1 MTREPQTAD
10 AETIQQAV
18 EILRRGGLVA
28 FPTETVYGLGAD
40 AGNSDAVKKIF
51 QAKNRPA
58 DHPLIVHIGSVRQ
71 ISDWA
76 LEIPQAAW
84 DLAERFWPGPL
95 AMVLRKQAQV
105 PLTVTGGQQ
114 TVALRIPDNPVA
126 LDLLRAFGGGIAA
139 PSANLYN
146 HISPTLAQHVVSEL
160 GDAVDMILDGGAC
173 TVGLESTIVD
183 LTGPQ
188 PALLRPGHIT
198 PAQLETALG
207 VPVKV
212 PQQTQT
218 RAPGMLEIHYAPTTM
233 ARLCPAEQLD
243 QEIEQLLKYG
253 KRVGVLAHLAS
264 FDDHDAVVVLRMPEQ
279 ADEYGHALYAA
290 LRELDSMQLDLILVE
305 QLPNEEAWLAVN
317 DRLRKATAAGALVG

>member
-1 MTREPQTAD
+1 MTIEPRTAD
-10 AETIQQAV
+10 VESIREAV

-40 AGNSDAVKKIF
+40 AGSPDAVKKIF

-58 DHPLIVHIGSVRQ
+58 DHPLIVHIGRTEQ
-71 ISDWA
+71 LKDWA
-76 LEIPQAAW
+76 LDIPQAAW

-95 AMVLRKQAQV
+95 AMVLRKQASV
-105 PLTVTGGQQ
+105 PLAVTGGQQ
-114 TVALRIPDNPVA
+114 TVALRMPDNPVA
-126 LDLLRAFGGGIAA
+126 LNLLREFGGGIAA

-160 GDAVDMILDGGAC
+160 GNAVDMVLDGGAC

-198 PAQLETALG
+198 PAQLAEVLG

-212 PQQTQT
+212 PEQTQT

-233 ARLCPAEQLD
+233 ARLCPSEQLE
-243 QEIEQLLKYG
+243 QEIAQQIKQG
-253 KRVGVLAHLAS
+253 KCVGVLAHQAS
-264 FDDHDAVVVLRMPEQ
+264 IDEDENVTVLRLPEQ
-279 ADEYGHALYAA
+279 PDDYGHALYAA
-290 LRELDSMQLDLILVE
+290 LRELDQMQLDLILVE
-305 QLPNEEAWLAVN
+305 QLPDQEAWLAVN
-317 DRLRKATAAGALVG
+317 DRLRKATAAGVLIG